1 MTCVGCERKYKISDY
16 DGKYEEI
23 GEKEI
28 VNFME
33 NNVPVKEMKTVSA
46 TTVKDASD
54 TDMDY
59 LPPPFDLTDAPIL
72 DFATPLVSDDPS
84 SLISKVGSS
93 YMQLPL
99 TLFVTVWHVFYADQN
114 HSLRDILRKAYFKT
128 VQKLIKGWALLDA
141 VCDSSVC
148 KGNTPLMR
156 DREEQVCSSSGRQSM
171 R

>member
-1 MTCVGCERKYKISDY
+1 MSYLLDVFFIVGRAVTCVGFDKKYKISDN
-16 DGKYEEI
+16 DRKCQGI

-59 LPPPFDLTDAPIL
+59 LPPLFDLTDAPIL

-99 TLFVTVWHVFYADQN
+99 TLFVTVWHVFYVDEN
-114 HSLRDILRKAYFKT
+114 HSLSDT
-128 VQKLIKGWALLDA
+128 
-141 VCDSSVC
+141 
-148 KGNTPLMR
+148 
-156 DREEQVCSSSGRQSM
+156 
-171 R
+171 